1 MNRADKPASSA
12 ASVNSTVDRS
22 FEGGHSDQASVF
34 KAEALQVDALPLEF
48 LNLHEVQTTSIDE
61 SFSEL
66 ECIFVSLIHDH
77 KGSIH
82 NDKGNNIVLK
92 SQKPHMSMFGT
103 APRSDFPSQCDRA
116 PNQTWIDLSSDSSI
130 VLAATACSHG
140 TCGVLDSGATKTVI
154 GSQHVADLIAGFEP
168 SIQQKLRRTNCKI
181 TFRFGNQGTLD
192 ANHALVVPL
201 GSLLLQVAIVP
212 GATPFL
218 VSNSLIRALRCT
230 IDTDRQEIRSPLLK
244 APIPLQL
251 TNKGLYLIDINK
263 VAVSANIFPKG
274 VIETFSAEAESE
286 TTAAVAPKDM
296 SLKPLILPSDHDRK
310 QCVQTTVATQDRVC
324 PVNVVSNLVDQSCHV
339 KPQPTP
345 EATSDTS
352 CGRTTNSSANEPRG
366 VVRDGRQLRI
376 HSQRQDISG
385 DVGQPPKVDWIHDG
399 ALQAIS
405 KGGAPSSHGIHRAED
420 SGGRDLGCADS
431 PDRSSRDGRISAG
444 SNTCSQGIDYEVQAQ
459 AQANGEVGSTQ
470 IPTRWTNWRTHGPK
484 QSYHQ

>member
-296 SLKPLILPSDHDRK
+296 SL
-310 QCVQTTVATQDRVC
+310 
-324 PVNVVSNLVDQSCHV
+324 
-339 KPQPTP
+339 
-345 EATSDTS
+345 
-352 CGRTTNSSANEPRG
+352 NETF
-366 VVRDGRQLRI
+366 
-376 HSQRQDISG
+376 DIT
-385 DVGQPPKVDWIHDG
+385 I
-399 ALQAIS
+399 
-405 KGGAPSSHGIHRAED
+405 
-420 SGGRDLGCADS
+420 
-431 PDRSSRDGRISAG
+431 RS
-444 SNTCSQGIDYEVQAQ
+444 
-459 AQANGEVGSTQ
+459 
-470 IPTRWTNWRTHGPK
+470 
-484 QSYHQ
+484 